1 MTDQKVFEILCSHMM
16 VIDKGNPMD
25 DPVFKHCYDTCIE
38 NKDKITDANI
48 WEIVDREVTLLKI
61 KEEKSTRAFYKK
73 KIM

>member
-1 MTDQKVFEILCSHMM
+1 MTDQKIFEILCSHMM
-16 VIDKGNPMD
+16 VLDKKDPMD
-25 DPVFKHCYDTCIE
+25 DPVFNHCYDICIQ

-61 KEEKSTRAFYKK
+61 KEEKLTRAFYKK